1 MLVSHGYVIKE
12 FATENEVSAYI
23 AKELDQHNLSYR
35 KVYDHAENEM
45 RVLVYQYHTLYTE
58 VFIIHDDYDLRR
70 N

>member
-12 FATENEVSAYI
+12 FADEDEVSAYI

-35 KVYDHAENEM
+35 KVYDHAENGM